1 MAQARLHSRH
11 ISLVPEYWGEAM
23 QAKILHRWDI
33 TPKEAIQIQ
42 VQLRRQV
49 KTTGEVLIPSAVAG
63 ADVAYNKRSDYMY
76 VAAVVLSFPDL
87 KLVETVTL
95 RDRVSFPYVPGLLS
109 FREAPALLRAFERL
123 AHEPDLIFIDGQGM
137 AHPRGLGIAC
147 HIGLLLEKPVI
158 GCAKSP
164 LFGSYVEP
172 KPSRSSFSYLHD
184 KVGRV
189 IGAAVRTKDR
199 VRPVFVSVGHNID
212 LEQAVRFTL
221 ACGKGY
227 RVPEPTRQ
235 ADLLAERAKR
245 TQWQDELS
253 VR

>member
-1 MAQARLHSRH
+1 MS
-11 ISLVPEYWGEAM
+11 V
-23 QAKILHRWDI
+23 
-33 TPKEAIQIQ
+33 
-42 VQLRRQV
+42 
-49 KTTGEVLIPSAVAG
+49 AV
-63 ADVAYNKRSDYMY
+63 
-76 VAAVVLSFPDL
+76 VVLSFPDL
-87 KLVETVTL
+87 EPVEAVTL

-158 GCAKSP
+158 GCAKSL

-184 KVGRV
+184 KAGRV

-199 VRPVFVSVGHNID
+199 VRPMFVS

-245 TQWQDELS
+245 TQWEDELP